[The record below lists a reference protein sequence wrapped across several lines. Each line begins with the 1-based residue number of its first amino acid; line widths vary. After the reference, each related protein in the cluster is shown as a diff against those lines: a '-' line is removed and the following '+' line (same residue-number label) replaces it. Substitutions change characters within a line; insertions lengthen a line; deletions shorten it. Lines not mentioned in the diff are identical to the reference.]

1 VILQEKL
8 NGLFII
14 NNIKDFK
21 WLKNLITP
29 DELLKKNRLSKLLN
43 KYSVYLLKFIIPHVF
58 YMN

>member
-1 VILQEKL
+1 MILQEKL

>member
-1 VILQEKL
+1 MIQQEKL

-43 KYSVYLLKFIIPHVF
+43 KYSEYLLKFIIPHVF